1 MKGWKFALLMISII
15 GFFSIFAATCN
26 WLDSGAKVIQNEFS
40 PEAMLKKYE
49 WFKVQ
54 SARIQ
59 KAQEDIKNLKIESDV
74 TGQYEKDNG
83 KDHSKWSPLAL
94 NSYQEEL
101 SLNKQQRLAQVSN
114 TNGLIAE
121 YNAQSAKF
129 NWAGFKTR
137 DDLPPQSFE
146 TVK

>member
-1 MKGWKFALLMISII
+1 MSVGKAILI
-15 GFFSIFAATCN
+15 GIAVILGLSIFFATCN
-26 WLDSGAKVIQNEFS
+26 YLHSGARVIQKEFS

-49 WFKVQ
+49 WFKNQ
-54 SARIQ
+54 SAAIQ
-59 KAQEDIKNLKIESDV
+59 KAQKDIANLKAESDIK
-74 TGQYEKDNG
+74 GQYEQDNG

-114 TNGLIAE
+114 TNSLIAE

-129 NWAGFKTR
+129 NWAGFMTR

-146 TVK
+146 AIK